1 MWIKGYM
8 LKIQADNIPVNEK
21 SLSVSCQNCDR
32 MIEIE
37 GELVCFEHGKIK
49 RLTLDPSPAALIK
62 MVCIG
67 WRKK

>member
-1 MWIKGYM
+1 M
-8 LKIQADNIPVNEK
+8 LKVAAENIPVNEK
-21 SLSVSCQNCDR
+21 SLSASCKNCDR

-37 GELVCFEHGKIK
+37 GEMVCFEHGKIK
-49 RLTLDPSPAALIK
+49 RLIPDTSPQSLIK

>member
-1 MWIKGYM
+1 MKDDM
-8 LKIQADNIPVNEK
+8 LKVTSENIPVKEQ
-21 SLSVSCQNCDR
+21 SLSASCKNCDR

-37 GELVCFEHGKIK
+37 GEMVCFEHGKIK
-49 RLTLDPSPAALIK
+49 RLIPDPSPQALIK

>member
-1 MWIKGYM
+1 MQAKDHM
-8 LKIQADNIPVNEK
+8 LKVTSEIIPVNEK
-21 SLSVSCQNCDR
+21 SLSVSCKNCDR

-49 RLTLDPSPAALIK
+49 RLIPDNSPRSLIK